1 MPARTTST
9 TRDGLS
15 FTGTSAS
22 RSLALL
28 VAVALLL
35 CHGFFGALH
44 LFPADRGPTPELAVA
59 QEATLAGAG
68 SAHEDPAVPSVG
80 EEYFAVLVV
89 LLLGL
94 VLGLLPRRICPW
106 CGRPAP
112 RTYSGLRTRLRVAHP
127 ARGPTGPLLQVFRL

>member
-1 MPARTTST
+1 MRARTTNT
-9 TRDGLS
+9 KRDRSS
-15 FTGTSAS
+15 FTGASAS
-22 RSLALL
+22 RPLALL

-35 CHGFFGALH
+35 CHGFFGTLH
-44 LFPADRGPTPELAVA
+44 LFPADRVPAPELAAA

-68 SAHEDPAVPSVG
+68 STHEEPAARSVG

-94 VLGLLPRRICPW
+94 FLGLLLRRIGPW
-106 CGRPAP
+106 CRRAAP
-112 RTYSGLRTRLRVAHP
+112 LQYSGLRARLRVAYP